1 MTHRDELC
9 RKKAG
14 SALEQG
20 ARRGEQG
27 RDKDVP
33 AIEVPRQKHMMVPCE
48 RESKVS
54 SGRRREEARER
65 EGTHD
70 EPAPDDARRAT
81 EAEGRVERGHDGRG
95 DTVGG
100 RGGSAW
106 CGAGGGG
113 GEGAASGSGPAVALA
128 PTRPGPRRCRRGADV
143 PHDRECER
151 DGLQGGRSM
160 VSSTSP
166 SGSEGESDNDG
177 H

>member
-1 MTHRDELC
+1 MTHRNELC
-9 RKKAG
+9 RKEAR
-14 SALEQG
+14 SALERG
-20 ARRGEQG
+20 YEARRAGQRRG
-27 RDKDVP
+27 RTGDRGTEAEAHDGSLR
-33 AIEVPRQKHMMVPCE
+33 ARIEGQLRALQRGGSE
-48 RESKVS
+48 
-54 SGRRREEARER
+54 G

-70 EPAPDDARRAT
+70 EPAPDDARRAA

-106 CGAGGGG
+106 CGAGGG